1 MAALFLVCDL
11 SGSMVESGKR
21 FIVRNLIRT
30 VDQYYRLQRELPEIK
45 LVAWADEAIV
55 VKWQPG
61 QEVPEAILACSGS
74 ASGEALVEKLAPF
87 QDGYFMLMSDGY
99 WSPSARKQIGSWSR
113 GLPDNHF
120 RIIKIGEDADPRLK
134 GPSVFSAENLL
145 AALKG
150 WIA

>member
-1 MAALFLVCDL
+1 MATLFLVCDL

-55 VKWQPG
+55 AKWQPG

-74 ASGEALVEKLAPF
+74 ASGEALVEKLAPGRLF
-87 QDGYFMLMSDGY
+87 HAYERRVLVSLRKKTNWFME
-99 WSPSARKQIGSWSR
+99 SR
-113 GLPDNHF
+113 AT
-120 RIIKIGEDADPRLK
+120 R
-134 GPSVFSAENLL
+134 
-145 AALKG
+145 
-150 WIA
+150 